1 MRINGKHQAI
11 AMAAL
16 LLASCSQKEVLP
28 VDSTPEGEYRYTL
41 QIDAAT
47 RAVFDNDHM
56 AWQEGDRIGWFT
68 DRDGSSEVNMD
79 TTPRSFS
86 VSSTAALGA
95 GARIYAY
102 APFHA
107 GSQDKTAVALSI
119 PLEQDGDAVRDAM
132 PLVATPVTVETPV
145 EAGTDT
151 PVGTALFCNLGAMIR
166 YNVYTSDPYF
176 AGEKVESV
184 SFTAT
189 TALAGDFT
197 YDITRVSLDQ
207 VPAIGGLTGT
217 SVRSSLSTPAEV
229 GGSRETGVKVC
240 QVLAP
245 GTYSGTF
252 TVFTDKAAY
261 SFSVTDASFERSRLR
276 PVSLDLSV
284 AGARQGRNEYLLT
297 AHPWVLKSV
306 LEEGGGVTT
315 SAGNK
320 VTLRSD
326 YSLEFDCTANGGMTF
341 DHTWAGELIAP
352 DTYGAVSSMS
362 WCTWSE
368 DGKEYLEVD
377 NGFLLVFAQES
388 EEYGIYEIKELTES
402 RLEVEITSYD
412 EVWTLVFEA
421 EDEDPVEE
429 LLTAHPWVLSDVR
442 EEGNSVGTSDGNVLV
457 LNRNHTMSFDC
468 SANDGYTFDHTWAGA
483 LIRPD
488 DYDPVSGFSW
498 STFSSDGKD
507 YLSVDYGYLLVFA
520 QEDMTGTYEIKEL
533 TESRLEVEITSYEG
547 VWTLVFLPESAD
559 GFAPEGYTAVWC
571 EEFTSEDTLASNWT
585 FESGGDGWG
594 NGEAQYYCAGG
605 TAPDGVK
612 TARVVDGVL
621 RITARKVAPSA
632 ATEGCSYVSARMST
646 QKTWK
651 YGYIEMKARLPEEK
665 GTWSA
670 FWMLPDDRRYPSW
683 VRDPSHKGGELDIV
697 EYVPND
703 HPGRIYASAHSYNAT
718 RAAGTDS
725 GYRDPASGTLYSY
738 TGNTALAHPGSQ
750 WHYYGLEWTHTYVK
764 AYLDG
769 VPYYYAP
776 NPSPDYATPDANPD
790 WGFDKDY
797 YIKLNLAIGGSWGGT
812 PDPDFTEATYEIDWV
827 RVHQQS

>member
-47 RAVFDNDHM
+47 RAVYDNDHM
-56 AWQEGDRIGWFT
+56 AWQEGDRIGWFS

-95 GARIYAY
+95 GACIYAY
-102 APFHA
+102 APFQA

-132 PLVATPVTVETPV
+132 PLVAIPVTVETPV

-284 AGARQGRNEYLLT
+284 AGAERVPTHGAPLGAEKRAGRRRRRHHLRRQQSDPAQRLLAGIRLHGQRRNDLRPHLGGRTDRPRNLRRRQFDELV
-297 AHPWVLKSV
+297 H
-306 LEEGGGVTT
+306 LERRRKGIPGGG
-315 SAGNK
+315 
-320 VTLRSD
+320 
-326 YSLEFDCTANGGMTF
+326 
-341 DHTWAGELIAP
+341 
-352 DTYGAVSSMS
+352 
-362 WCTWSE
+362 
-368 DGKEYLEVD
+368 
-377 NGFLLVFAQES
+377 
-388 EEYGIYEIKELTES
+388 
-402 RLEVEITSYD
+402 
-412 EVWTLVFEA
+412 
-421 EDEDPVEE
+421 
-429 LLTAHPWVLSDVR
+429 
-442 EEGNSVGTSDGNVLV
+442 
-457 LNRNHTMSFDC
+457 
-468 SANDGYTFDHTWAGA
+468 
-483 LIRPD
+483 
-488 DYDPVSGFSW
+488 
-498 STFSSDGKD
+498 
-507 YLSVDYGYLLVFA
+507 
-520 QEDMTGTYEIKEL
+520 
-533 TESRLEVEITSYEG
+533 
-547 VWTLVFLPESAD
+547 
-559 GFAPEGYTAVWC
+559 
-571 EEFTSEDTLASNWT
+571 
-585 FESGGDGWG
+585 
-594 NGEAQYYCAGG
+594 
-605 TAPDGVK
+605 
-612 TARVVDGVL
+612 
-621 RITARKVAPSA
+621 
-632 ATEGCSYVSARMST
+632 
-646 QKTWK
+646 
-651 YGYIEMKARLPEEK
+651 
-665 GTWSA
+665 
-670 FWMLPDDRRYPSW
+670 
-683 VRDPSHKGGELDIV
+683 
-697 EYVPND
+697 
-703 HPGRIYASAHSYNAT
+703 
-718 RAAGTDS
+718 
-725 GYRDPASGTLYSY
+725 
-738 TGNTALAHPGSQ
+738 
-750 WHYYGLEWTHTYVK
+750 
-764 AYLDG
+764 
-769 VPYYYAP
+769 
-776 NPSPDYATPDANPD
+776 
-790 WGFDKDY
+790 
-797 YIKLNLAIGGSWGGT
+797 
-812 PDPDFTEATYEIDWV
+812 
-827 RVHQQS
+827 

>member
-102 APFHA
+102 APFQA

-132 PLVATPVTVETPV
+132 PLVAIPVTVETPV

-197 YDITRVSLDQ
+197 YDITRVSADQ
-207 VPAIGGLTGT
+207 VPAISGLTGT

-320 VTLRSD
+320 VTLRCD

-341 DHTWAGELIAP
+341 DHTWAGELIDP

-412 EVWTLVFEA
+412 EVWTLVF
-421 EDEDPVEE
+421 
-429 LLTAHPWVLSDVR
+429 
-442 EEGNSVGTSDGNVLV
+442 
-457 LNRNHTMSFDC
+457 
-468 SANDGYTFDHTWAGA
+468 
-483 LIRPD
+483 
-488 DYDPVSGFSW
+488 
-498 STFSSDGKD
+498 
-507 YLSVDYGYLLVFA
+507 
-520 QEDMTGTYEIKEL
+520 
-533 TESRLEVEITSYEG
+533 
-547 VWTLVFLPESAD
+547 LPESAD

-571 EEFTSEDTLASNWT
+571 EEFSSEDTLASNWT

-612 TARVVDGVL
+612 TARVVDGAL

-646 QKTWK
+646 KKTWK

-683 VRDPSHKGGELDIV
+683 VRDPSRKGGELDIV

-776 NPSPDYATPDANPD
+776 NPSPGYATPDANPD

-797 YIKLNLAIGGSWGGT
+797 YIKLNLAMGGSWGGT